1 MGDTLRFQEY
11 KEWSIGVLEY
21 WSVGVLECWSLPLL
35 HYSIT
40 LLLQQEELFMKA
52 LVLEEYNKF
61 VYKDMPEPEIASN
74 EVLIQ
79 VKACGICGSDV
90 HGMDGSSGRRI
101 PPIIMGHEASGVI
114 TKTGSNVQNFSEGD
128 RVTFDSTIY
137 CGQCFYCCQGQIN
150 LCDDRR
156 VLGVSPGEYRQHG
169 AFAEYVAV
177 PEHIL
182 YRLPD
187 NLSFQ
192 HAAMVEPVSIAVHA
206 VELTPIS
213 LDDTAV
219 VVGAGMVGVFVIQA
233 LRVAGCGKVI
243 AVDIDQSKIDLAL
256 QLGADEGLRADLVD
270 VQAEVYKMTQDRGA
284 NIALEVVG
292 NTAALNT
299 AISSVRKG
307 GTVTVVGNLAPT
319 VDFPLQSV
327 VTRQITVNGSCASCG
342 EYPAC
347 LNMIADGKINVEAL
361 ISSVAPLSEGAAW
374 FERLYNKEPGLMKV
388 ILEP

>member
-1 MGDTLRFQEY
+1 
-11 KEWSIGVLEY
+11 
-21 WSVGVLECWSLPLL
+21 
-35 HYSIT
+35 
-40 LLLQQEELFMKA
+40 MKA
-52 LVLEEYNKF
+52 LVLEEYHKF
-61 VYKDMPEPEIASN
+61 VYKEMPEPEIAAN

-101 PPIIMGHEASGVI
+101 PPIIMGHEASGI
-114 TKTGSNVQNFSEGD
+114 IIKRGSRVRNFSEGD

-137 CGQCFYCCQGQIN
+137 CGQCFYCRQGQIN

-187 NLSFQ
+187 HLSFQ

-206 VELTPIS
+206 VEITPIS

-243 AVDIDQSKIDLAL
+243 AVDIDQRKLDFAL

-270 VQAEVYKMTQDRGA
+270 VQAEVSKMTQGRGA

-307 GTVTVVGNLAPT
+307 GIVTVVGNLAPT

-347 LNMIADGKINVEAL
+347 LNMIADGKIKVETL

-374 FERLYNKEPGLMKV
+374 FDRLYNKEPGLMKV